1 MNSSLEK
8 LFADAFTHLG
18 GARPIPPVDVRFY
31 PYAGLHHTIR
41 LRSGR
46 AYVRLSDICR
56 DSPPD
61 VQRALAFVLVA
72 RLLSKRIPTEHERV
86 YREYSL
92 RPEIQRAS
100 DIARR
105 RRGRKMVSSAQGRVY
120 DLDRMFARLNRRY
133 FQGELPTPT
142 ITWSQRRTRR
152 ILGHHDRVYE
162 TITISK
168 TLDSREVPEWL
179 TEYIMYHEMLHIKHP
194 ARLMNGRRYYHTGA
208 FRSDERRF
216 PHYDEAQRWLERAA
230 RQQRSARARAA

>member
-8 LFADAFTHLG
+8 LFAGAFNHLG

-72 RLLSKRIPTEHERV
+72 RLLSKRIPAEHERV

-105 RRGRKMVSSAQGRVY
+105 RRGRKMVSSAQGSVY

-168 TLDSREVPEWL
+168 TLDSTEVPEWFA
-179 TEYIMYHEMLHIKHP
+179 EYIMYHEMLHIKHP

-216 PHYDEAQRWLERAA
+216 SHYDEAQRWLERVA